1 MGPGQKFPSHLVVNG
16 RVPQKKGNEKES
28 PAGKQTLEIPS
39 FKIFNKLE
47 EFYNRGDETGET
59 EFVDHGNKN
68 MKKILLDKTIEFRDL
83 I

>member
-1 MGPGQKFPSHLVVNG
+1 M
-16 RVPQKKGNEKES
+16 
-28 PAGKQTLEIPS
+28 PS

-47 EFYNRGDETGET
+47 EFYSRGDDISET

-68 MKKILLDKTIEFRDL
+68 MKKILLDKSIEFRDL